1 MVNIGVR
8 PTFNGTT
15 KTIEVNI
22 LEFTGDLYDK
32 ILEFIFFKK
41 IIRREPFHVITI
53 VNLIVSTI
61 AWIFALYFF
70 TIEIKQWDVSVHF
83 FSENKKKYS

>member
-1 MVNIGVR
+1 MIPGNGVYAGYVKIENSKYKAMVNIGVR

-41 IIRREPFHVITI
+41 IRNEMKFSNIEELKIQLESDR
-53 VNLIVSTI
+53 STT
-61 AWIFALYFF
+61 AQYL
-70 TIEIKQWDVSVHF
+70 V
-83 FSENKKKYS
+83 